1 MKNKGFTLIEL
12 LVVSAIIALLAS
24 IVITNLADAQ
34 ARSRDT
40 KRVADL
46 QQIQKA
52 LELYYTNTGSIPA
65 AQYPEDMASSCSTG
79 SDSLASTLA
88 PLVASKAIQSIAK
101 DPTGKCWYYGTNTG
115 PTISCNGRSNLAY
128 VLLFQSERPLTL
140 PKYVDSNNATFY
152 CLTNG

>member
-52 LELYYTNTGSIPA
+52 LELYYTNTGGIPD
-65 AQYPEDMASSCSTG
+65 AQTPVSSCVGNPSEFAT
-79 SDSLASTLA
+79 ALA
-88 PLVASKAIQSIAK
+88 PLVAGKAIQNIAK
-101 DPTGKCWYYGTNTG
+101 DPAGKCWFYATNPGNAIT
-115 PTISCNGRSNLAY
+115 CNGKNNLAY
-128 VLLFQSERPLTL
+128 VLFFQSERSLNL
-140 PKYVDSNNATFY
+140 PTFIDNANGGATFY